1 MKTFSSKFWNFNILF
16 QPKCLV
22 SWKEEMTVSA
32 YQRSFE
38 LIINDSKISF
48 ASCQTKSLPLER
60 QGNSSFKQYRY
71 FKLQVF
77 LQIRLRKTENRKL
90 LLSSFE
96 KKSYLRFFGSTKSS
110 KNRFLSCKRSRKR
123 ILIHLMLSSGS
134 VMQTSSQWSKLSLAI
149 DILLGVLIFLLLF
162 HL

>member
-1 MKTFSSKFWNFNILF
+1 
-16 QPKCLV
+16 
-22 SWKEEMTVSA
+22 MTVSA

-38 LIINDSKISF
+38 LIINGSKINF

-71 FKLQVF
+71 FKHQVF
-77 LQIRLRKTENRKL
+77 LQMRLRKAENRKL

-96 KKSYLRFFGSTKSS
+96 KKATYDSLAAPNQE
-110 KNRFLSCKRSRKR
+110 NRFLSCKRSCKR

-134 VMQTSSQWSKLSLAI
+134 VMQTSSQSSKLSLAI
-149 DILLGVLIFLLLF
+149 DILLGILIFLLLF